1 VTRRSDAVMLTGFA
15 LSNAQ
20 FVEIGRQVYHV
31 AGICLPPGKEGLVRS
46 RLSHRLRA
54 LGLAGFDE
62 YLAYLERDTS
72 GAELVQMVDAI
83 CTNKTSFF
91 RENAH
96 FELLQRT
103 ILPRLA
109 ARDGAIRI
117 WSAGCSSG
125 QEPYTIAIVVREVL
139 DDQHLVRARILATDL
154 STKILRRA
162 REAVYPH
169 DELRDV
175 PPVLTPRHFVIADAG
190 TRTFRVSDATRSLVK
205 IARLNLMGEWP
216 MRGPFDVVFCR
227 NVMIYF
233 DRATQERLVRRF
245 AALLAP
251 GGWLLVGHSES
262 LTALQHGL
270 RYVQPA
276 VYQKAE

>member
-1 VTRRSDAVMLTGFA
+1 MSARSETVALTGFT
-15 LSNAQ
+15 LTNAQ
-20 FVEIGRQVYHV
+20 FVEIGRLVYHV

-54 LGLAGFDE
+54 LGLPGFDA
-62 YLAYLERDTS
+62 YLALLQRDTS
-72 GAELVQMVDAI
+72 GAELVHMVDAI

-96 FELLQRT
+96 FELLQHT
-103 ILPRLA
+103 ILPRLSS
-109 ARDGAIRI
+109 RRRSIRI

-125 QEPYTIAIVVREVL
+125 QEPYTIAMVIREL
-139 DDQHLVRARILATDL
+139 LGDDHDARILATDL
-154 STKILRRA
+154 STKVLRRA

-175 PPVLTPRHFVIADAG
+175 PPVLAQRHFTIADAKA
-190 TRTFRVSDATRSLVK
+190 RTYRVEDATRSLVR
-205 IARLNLMGEWP
+205 IARLNLMSEWP
-216 MRGPFDVVFCR
+216 MHGPFDVIFCR

-276 VYQKAE
+276 VYQRSA

>member
-1 VTRRSDAVMLTGFA
+1 VTTRSATDAVALTGFT

-20 FVEIGRQVYHV
+20 FVEIGRMVYHV

-54 LGLAGFDE
+54 LRLPGFD
-62 YLAYLERDTS
+62 AYLSLLESDTS

-96 FELLQRT
+96 FELLQTT

-109 ARDGAIRI
+109 SRRQPIQI

-125 QEPYTIAIVVREVL
+125 QEPYTISIVIREVL
-139 DDQHLVRARILATDL
+139 GDDHHARILATDL

-175 PPVLTPRHFVIADAG
+175 PPVLTPRHFTLADAG
-190 TRTFRVSDATRSLVK
+190 AKTYRVADATRAPVK
-205 IARLNLMGEWP
+205 IARLNLIGEWP
-216 MRGPFDVVFCR
+216 MRGPFDVIFCR

-233 DRATQERLVRRF
+233 DRATQERLVHRF
-245 AALLAP
+245 SALLAP

-262 LTALQHGL
+262 LTALHHGL

-276 VYQKAE
+276 VYRKAE